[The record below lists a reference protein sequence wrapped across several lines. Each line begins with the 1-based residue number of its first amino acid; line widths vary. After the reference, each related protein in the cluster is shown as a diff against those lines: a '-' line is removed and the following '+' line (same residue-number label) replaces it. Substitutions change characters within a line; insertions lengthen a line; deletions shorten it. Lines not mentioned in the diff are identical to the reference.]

1 MGTSEF
7 NDDGGDPE
15 LNGMGWCFFFIS
27 VVDLAG
33 SCGAAARWREKCAFS
48 QENQELTVSNVICL

>member
-1 MGTSEF
+1 
-7 NDDGGDPE
+7 
-15 LNGMGWCFFFIS
+15 MGWGGVFFMS